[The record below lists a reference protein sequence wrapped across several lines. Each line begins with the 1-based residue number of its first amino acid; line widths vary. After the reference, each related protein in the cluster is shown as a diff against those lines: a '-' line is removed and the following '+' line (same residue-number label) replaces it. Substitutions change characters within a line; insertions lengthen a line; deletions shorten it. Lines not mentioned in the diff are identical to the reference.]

1 MTQVNVRRGEP
12 IERALRRFKKKIDR
26 EGVIRQIK
34 RHEAYEKPS
43 QRKRRKRLRAI
54 IRRKISEEE
63 NL

>member
-1 MTQVNVRRGEP
+1 LTQVNVRRGEP
-12 IERALRRFKKKIDR
+12 IERALRRFKKKIDK
-26 EGVIRQIK
+26 EGIIRQIK

-54 IRRKISEEE
+54 IRRKISEQE